1 MYRLNEPGKSLPD
14 LAQLELP
21 DLFAPEPDMQAAPDP
36 AQAAVPV
43 DAARH
48 ARVESVAPGPVPAPA
63 AGLATAIAGETAP
76 EVAGERG
83 DQDVQIIEAPRP
95 DASGSGA
102 PRTEARKRR
111 RAAQEERAVAAEPAR
126 ALSTAQ
132 PAAPLPAPIRSAWEG
147 PVEAQLPPQPIAF
160 APEDWS
166 RQIKSERVRWLTHL
180 AGRIGADDLSAM
192 YEVASPE
199 HTTPV
204 LLARFALFHEVAAHL
219 GWGDVGRLMYAFVNQ
234 WQTRL
239 TDPNWALSWWGLNH
253 EVARRDPAISGRV
266 QACFVAAYVHARGV
280 CVVDRQAGG
289 DRAAREVLAAL
300 AAQEGGS
307 AAQKVT
313 TYTGRCISF
322 ATACLDLRYVAPCTD
337 RIQSILLTS
346 FTAIR
351 STHGALHRLVR
362 AVMHAQSQAAPPF
375 PAAAIDAEQ
384 AVAGF
389 PSLRLQAPAGL
400 QAPSA
405 GDGQGG
411 QAR

>member
-1 MYRLNEPGKSLPD
+1 MYRLSEPRKNLPD
-14 LAQLELP
+14 LAQLALP
-21 DLFAPEPDMQAAPDP
+21 DLFAPEPGTQAAPDP

-48 ARVESVAPGPVPAPA
+48 ARVESVAPGPVPVPPIGT
-63 AGLATAIAGETAP
+63 AGAIAGEAAP
-76 EVAGERG
+76 EMAGERV
-83 DQDVQIIEAPRP
+83 DPDVQIIEAPSS
-95 DASGSGA
+95 DASRAEG
-102 PRTEARKRR
+102 RKRR
-111 RAAQEERAVAAEPAR
+111 RAAREERAVEAEP
-126 ALSTAQ
+126 STARP
-132 PAAPLPAPIRSAWEG
+132 PASLPAPVRSAWEE
-147 PVEAQLPPQPIAF
+147 PAEAQLPPQPIAF

-166 RQIKSERVRWLTHL
+166 RQIKSERIRWLTHL
-180 AGRIGADDLSAM
+180 ADRIGGDDLSAM

-253 EVARRDPAISGRV
+253 EVARRDPSVSGRV
-266 QACFVAAYVHARGV
+266 QACFVAAYVYTRGI

-289 DRAAREVLAAL
+289 HRAAREVLAAL
-300 AAQEGGS
+300 AAQGGS
-307 AAQKVT
+307 AAQKGT
-313 TYTGRCISF
+313 TYTGQCVSF
-322 ATACLDLRYVAPCTD
+322 ATACLDPRYAAPCTD
-337 RIQSILLTS
+337 RIESILLTS
-346 FTAIR
+346 FSAIR
-351 STHGALHRLVR
+351 STHGALQRLVR
-362 AVMHAQSQAAPPF
+362 AVMQTEAQATPHF
-375 PAAAIDAEQ
+375 PAAVMGAEQ

-400 QAPSA
+400 QDPST
-405 GDGQGG
+405 GDGQGP